1 MDNFI
6 NVLSQISF
14 LVDAGLAILIW
25 MFQLIIYPSFLYYSE
40 ENLYAWH
47 QKYTSKIAVIVVPL
61 MLFQLIFG
69 LIISF
74 YSPTINHFIYI
85 GIVFFLWVF
94 TLLSFAPLHFKISEG
109 NVNNKLLTTLIHRNW
124 IRTLLWSFLLIFHFI
139 TS

>member
-25 MFQLIIYPSFLYYSE
+25 MVQLIIYPSFLYYSE

-47 QKYTSKIAVIVVPL
+47 QKYTSKIAVIVVSL

-85 GIVFFLWVF
+85 GIVFFFMGIYIIELCPAS
-94 TLLSFAPLHFKISEG
+94 L
-109 NVNNKLLTTLIHRNW
+109 
-124 IRTLLWSFLLIFHFI
+124 
-139 TS
+139 

>member
-6 NVLSQISF
+6 TVLSQISL
-14 LVDAGLAILIW
+14 LVDAGLVILIW
-25 MFQLIIYPSFLYYSE
+25 MVQLIIYPSFLYYTK
-40 ENLYAWH
+40 ENLYTWH

-74 YSPTINHFIYI
+74 YFPIINHFIYLC
-85 GIVFFLWVF
+85 IVIFLWVF
-94 TLLSFAPLHFKISEG
+94 TLLSFAPLHFKISDG

-124 IRTLLWSFLLIFHFI
+124 IRTLLWSFLLIFHFF
-139 TS
+139 TF